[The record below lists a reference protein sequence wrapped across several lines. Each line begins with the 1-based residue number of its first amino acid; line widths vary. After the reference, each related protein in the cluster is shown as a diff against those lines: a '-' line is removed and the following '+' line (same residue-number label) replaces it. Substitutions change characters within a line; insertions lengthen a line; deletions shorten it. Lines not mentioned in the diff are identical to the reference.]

1 MYGKQERKDP
11 INIRCQANVHR
22 DQKKCLF
29 EEIVSIRHPY
39 QNPAHLHVVTHFS
52 SCWASNEV
60 PFPASMAGS

>member
-39 QNPAHLHVVTHFS
+39 QNPAYLYIVIRSFQYRS
-52 SCWASNEV
+52 STQSS
-60 PFPASMAGS
+60 FPASMAGS